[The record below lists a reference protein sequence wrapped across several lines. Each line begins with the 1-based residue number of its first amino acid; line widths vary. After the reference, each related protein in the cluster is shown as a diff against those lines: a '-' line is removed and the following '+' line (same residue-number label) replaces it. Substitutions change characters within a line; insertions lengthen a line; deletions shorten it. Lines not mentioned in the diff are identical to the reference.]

1 MKVLCSEGLASHT
14 GPEPCVGPCEG
25 PGEASAG
32 DRAGRPL
39 SRERAIVPGA
49 DVVTVTEGH
58 TNGRVSASARRPG
71 VVRDPGMYGRSLR
84 GNREISGLASG
95 GIPRVRIGKTRSRSR

>member
-14 GPEPCVGPCEG
+14 GPEPCVGPREG
-25 PGEASAG
+25 SGEASAG

-49 DVVTVTEGH
+49 NPSYHDGKGLHLNSEGI
-58 TNGRVSASARRPG
+58 RVWQTALTTIL
-71 VVRDPGMYGRSLR
+71 DPWRSF
-84 GNREISGLASG
+84 
-95 GIPRVRIGKTRSRSR
+95 